1 MHASAHH
8 VAKVPSLPPSIAAA
22 AASAPRG
29 VLRAPCSS
37 APPLPAPIIAGLV
50 LPSAAVTELAPAAL
64 AEQLAPGGCLEPA
77 IELARRLLH
86 VDAQDDASVQ
96 DDARAQED
104 ALAQDDVVAQEA
116 MPEGAVTEG
125 PAVTAAPARMAP
137 VARAAESP
145 MLARK
150 AARRGELMALY
161 PALLAAAAELPGAAF
176 ERPRILASA
185 PAWLRLKRA
194 SSTGSA
200 QTGASA
206 AATLPLPR
214 LPPRPPTKA
223 MKPVRLPEGVELV
236 CEWVPADLA
245 PRATWV

>member
-1 MHASAHH
+1 M
-8 VAKVPSLPPSIAAA
+8 
-22 AASAPRG
+22 
-29 VLRAPCSS
+29 
-37 APPLPAPIIAGLV
+37 
-50 LPSAAVTELAPAAL
+50 
-64 AEQLAPGGCLEPA
+64 
-77 IELARRLLH
+77 
-86 VDAQDDASVQ
+86 DAQDDASVQ

-104 ALAQDDVVAQEA
+104 ALAQDEVVAHEA

-185 PAWLRLKRA
+185 PAWLRLRRA

-206 AATLPLPR
+206 AAALPLPRFRLNSNAALPLPR

>member
-1 MHASAHH
+1 M
-8 VAKVPSLPPSIAAA
+8 
-22 AASAPRG
+22 
-29 VLRAPCSS
+29 LRAPCSS
-37 APPLPAPIIAGLV
+37 ASPLPSPIIAGLV

-64 AEQLAPGGCLEPA
+64 AEHLAPGGCLGPA

-86 VDAQDDASVQ
+86 DDAQDDASAQ
-96 DDARAQED
+96 DDAITQDDASAQED
-104 ALAQDDVVAQEA
+104 ALAQDEVVAFEA
-116 MPEGAVTEG
+116 MPAPEGAATEG
-125 PAVTAAPARMAP
+125 QAVTAAPARMAR
-137 VARAAESP
+137 VARAAEGP

-161 PALLAAAAELPGAAF
+161 PTLLSAAAELPGAAF
-176 ERPRILASA
+176 ERPRVLASA

-200 QTGASA
+200 RASERASASA
-206 AATLPLPR
+206 AAALPSHPSAFTPLPLPH

-236 CEWVPADLA
+236 CEWVPADVA